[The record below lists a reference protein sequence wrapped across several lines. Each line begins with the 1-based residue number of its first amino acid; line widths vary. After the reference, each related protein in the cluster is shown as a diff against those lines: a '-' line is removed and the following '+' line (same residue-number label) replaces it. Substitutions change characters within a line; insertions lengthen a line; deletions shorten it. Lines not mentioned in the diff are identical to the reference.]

1 MPNYPDG
8 EITLRKGVIKEED
21 AKKIKEE
28 IAALIEEAVEF
39 AKNSPEPEL
48 DELTKDVYY
57 EGSEIMRTIRYVEA
71 LNEALR
77 KK

>member
-1 MPNYPDG
+1 MK
-8 EITLRKGVIKEED
+8 ITLRKGSYQRKRRQ
-21 AKKIKEE
+21 KIKEE

-39 AKNSPEPEL
+39 AKNSRNRIRYN
-48 DELTKDVYY
+48 KDVYY

>member
-1 MPNYPDG
+1 M
-8 EITLRKGVIKEED
+8 EKLLLEKGVIKEED

-57 EGSEIMRTIRYVEA
+57 EGE
-71 LNEALR
+71 
-77 KK
+77 